1 MNSEKI
7 YTQLSPKIQIK
18 FYLAV
23 FCTFAPMWAIAAT
36 GFGDRRSL
44 DEIIF
49 YFFSAGAIAVGWA
62 YAFTQNKKWLF
73 LVIPLQF
80 SIGVIHQMI
89 WNSSFAS
96 ITFTGFAAMASIVMG
111 YILFVIFINNE
122 GKDRLRLQTEIDLAK
137 QLHEHLV
144 PPVALSLDW
153 VDVYGASYP
162 CSEVGGDLV
171 DGIVRDGAAGLFVAD
186 VSGHGMKAGVMMSMV
201 KSAIHM
207 KLLHA
212 PPDETLCADLN
223 RIIHRMKRPEM
234 FVTMACLYVDKMRSV
249 RYVLAGHPPILH
261 YSHAG
266 RSIAELTAQKP
277 GLGLLKDMAYPVH
290 NLSAVPGDIFLLLT
304 DGIFET
310 MNAAGKEL
318 GLETVKQI
326 VTDNADLGPEKLAEL
341 IMTKVR
347 AQGVREDDQTL
358 MVVKIR

>member
-23 FCTFAPMWAIAAT
+23 FFTFAPMWAIVAT
-36 GFGDRRSL
+36 GFGDQRSI
-44 DEIIF
+44 DEIFF
-49 YFFSAGAIAVGWA
+49 YFCSAGAIAVGWA
-62 YAFTQNKKWLF
+62 YAFTSTKKWLF

-89 WNSSFAS
+89 WDTSFAS
-96 ITFTGFAAMASIVMG
+96 ITVTGLASMASIVMG

-144 PPVALSLDW
+144 PPVVLSLDW
-153 VDVYGASYP
+153 VNVYGASYP

-171 DGIVRDGAAGLFVAD
+171 DGIVSDGAAGLFVAD

-223 RIIHRMKRPEM
+223 KIVHRMKRPEM
-234 FVTMACLYVDKMRSV
+234 FVTMACLYVEKNGTV

-261 YSHAG
+261 YRHADK
-266 RSIAELTAQKP
+266 SITELTAQKP
-277 GLGLLKDMAYPVH
+277 GIGLVKDTVYPVQTI
-290 NLSAVPGDIFLLLT
+290 SASPGDIFLMLT

-310 MNAAGKEL
+310 MDASGKDL
-318 GLETVKQI
+318 GLDAVKSI
-326 VTDNADLGPEKLAEL
+326 LSEHAHAEPEKLAEAIL
-341 IMTKVR
+341 ARVR
-347 AQGVREDDQTL
+347 AQGTREDDQTL
-358 MVVKIR
+358 MVAKIR